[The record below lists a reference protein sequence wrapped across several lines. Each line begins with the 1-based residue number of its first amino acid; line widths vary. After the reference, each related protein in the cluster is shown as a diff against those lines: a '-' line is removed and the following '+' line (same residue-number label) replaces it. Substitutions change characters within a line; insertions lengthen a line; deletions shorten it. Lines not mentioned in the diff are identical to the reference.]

1 MRILL
6 FTAYFPPDIGSAS
19 HLYHELGLALRD
31 QGNEVTVITSLPG
44 YQAHGDLNQYRGKL
58 WVRERIGGMD
68 VIRVAT
74 PRLPRGLMA
83 GRAIWQ
89 FATSLG
95 ALVAGISTSKHD
107 VALVYSPP
115 LPLGLAAWAVK
126 SLRNTPFILNVQD
139 LFPQSVIDLG
149 LLKNPYLVRFFRGME
164 RFLYRRADGITV
176 HSKGNA
182 DHVVN
187 MGGSP
192 ERVRVM
198 HNWVD
203 TTSIRPGNDGIA
215 FRQKHGLGDSFV
227 VSFAGVLAYSQ
238 DLDIVLDAAHLLQ
251 DQQDIRWLIVGDGV
265 QKASIVAKA
274 KDRGLDNVVFL
285 PMQPREQYPEVL
297 YASEICLA
305 NLKVE
310 VKTPVVPSKILSV
323 MAAGKPIVATMNL
336 DGDAPQLIREAQCG
350 YALSP
355 EEPEALAKTVME
367 LYDDSGLRE
376 RLGANGRAFAEAH
389 LSLQRAA
396 EKYAALFK
404 EVAEA
409 KTVSAMRI

>member
-1 MRILL
+1 M
-6 FTAYFPPDIGSAS
+6 
-19 HLYHELGLALRD
+19 
-31 QGNEVTVITSLPG
+31 
-44 YQAHGDLNQYRGKL
+44 
-58 WVRERIGGMD
+58 
-68 VIRVAT
+68 IRVAT

-89 FATSLG
+89 FAISLG

-107 VALVYSPP
+107 VALVYSSP

-149 LLKNPYLVRFFRGME
+149 LLKNPYPVRFFQGME

-203 TTSIRPGNDGIA
+203 TTSIRPGNDGSA
-215 FRQKHGLGDSFV
+215 FRQTHGLGDSFI

-238 DLDIVLDAAHLLQ
+238 DLDVVLDAAHLLK

-265 QKASIVAKA
+265 QKAS
-274 KDRGLDNVVFL
+274 
-285 PMQPREQYPEVL
+285 MWPRR
-297 YASEICLA
+297 
-305 NLKVE
+305 
-310 VKTPVVPSKILSV
+310 KT
-323 MAAGKPIVATMNL
+323 
-336 DGDAPQLIREAQCG
+336 GDW
-350 YALSP
+350 
-355 EEPEALAKTVME
+355 T
-367 LYDDSGLRE
+367 
-376 RLGANGRAFAEAH
+376 
-389 LSLQRAA
+389 
-396 EKYAALFK
+396 
-404 EVAEA
+404 
-409 KTVSAMRI
+409 T